1 MTIIKDCFDDPTV
14 TLSVSNREMKLIA
27 LAMNRFN
34 DELYQ
39 GSYKMDDD
47 TTERWESILD
57 YVQDQALAHGA

>member
-14 TLSVSNREMKLIA
+14 TLSVSAREVKLIM

-47 TTERWESILD
+47 TTERWESVMD
-57 YVQDQALAHGA
+57 YVQDEALAHGA

>member
-1 MTIIKDCFDDPTV
+1 MTIVKDCFDDPTV
-14 TLSVSNREMKLIA
+14 ALSVSAREVKLIM

-34 DELYQ
+34 DGLYQ
-39 GSYKMDDD
+39 GEYKMDDD

>member
-1 MTIIKDCFDDPTV
+1 MTMIKDCFDDPTL

-47 TTERWESILD
+47 TTERWESLLD

>member
-14 TLSVSNREMKLIA
+14 TLSVSAREVKLIM

-47 TTERWESILD
+47 TTQRWESIMD
-57 YVQDQALAHGA
+57 YVTDEALTHGA

>member
-14 TLSVSNREMKLIA
+14 TLSVSAREVKLIM

-47 TTERWESILD
+47 TTERWESIMD
-57 YVQDQALAHGA
+57 YVQDEALAHGA

>member
-1 MTIIKDCFDDPTV
+1 MTIIKDCFDDPTL

-47 TTERWESILD
+47 TTERWESLLD

>member
-39 GSYKMDDD
+39 GSYKMDND

>member
-1 MTIIKDCFDDPTV
+1 MTIIKDCFDDPPV

-39 GSYKMDDD
+39 GSYKMDND

>member
-1 MTIIKDCFDDPTV
+1 MTMIKDCFDDPTL

-27 LAMNRFN
+27 LAMNRLN

-47 TTERWESILD
+47 TTERWESLLD